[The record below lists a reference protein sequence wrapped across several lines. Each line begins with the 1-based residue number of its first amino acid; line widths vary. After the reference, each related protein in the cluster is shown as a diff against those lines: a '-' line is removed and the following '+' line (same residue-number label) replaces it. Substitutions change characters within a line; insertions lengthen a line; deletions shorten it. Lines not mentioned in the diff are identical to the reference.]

1 MKTVLVIGAE
11 RTGVAV
17 TEALLAAGSAVILTD
32 TKDYEALSASENF
45 LEPFEALPKT
55 HLTCLF
61 GRQLPK
67 TALAG
72 VDTVVPSPGVPLTI
86 PAIQE
91 AYRRGIPVISEV
103 EMAYRLTDTPF
114 VGITGTNGKTTTT
127 TLTGKIFER
136 DSRYAHV
143 YTVGNI
149 GEAVSKHVRTST
161 AADLFVSELSSFQ
174 LETIDTFAPKAAA
187 ILNLA
192 PDHLNRHGTLE
203 NYYAAKARIFENQSA
218 EDILV
223 VNADDADVVR
233 CARKAPSRKIWFS
246 LKARPEKG
254 IYLKGQTLM
263 IAEGTDADQDTA
275 VITEEALGIKG
286 PHNVMNAMAGIGLA
300 YFMGVPLVAIQ
311 KTLRAFKGVEH
322 RQEFVATIGG
332 VDYIN
337 DSKGTNTDAAI
348 TALNAMTKPT
358 ILIAGGYDKQEDYT
372 RMMQLVTVKV
382 KKLLL
387 IGDTAK
393 AMAEAAEAAGFKDYS
408 LVADYPEAVA
418 KAKAAAAPGDAV
430 LLSPACASW
439 DMFAN
444 YEDRG
449 NLFKQL
455 VRG

>member
-1 MKTVLVIGAE
+1 VKTVLVIGAE

-17 TEALLAAGSAVILTD
+17 TGALLAAGSAVILTD
-32 TKDYEALSASENF
+32 TKDYETLSASENF

-67 TALAG
+67 SALAG
-72 VDTVVPSPGVPLTI
+72 VDTVVPSPGVPLTV
-86 PAIQE
+86 PAIRE

-103 EMAYRLTDTPF
+103 EVAYRLTDTPF

-127 TLTGKIFER
+127 TLTGKIFEQ
-136 DSRYAHV
+136 DPRYAHV

-192 PDHLNRHGTLE
+192 PDHLDRHGTLE

-218 EDILV
+218 EDMLV

-233 CARKAPSRKIWFS
+233 YAGKAPSRKIWFS

-254 IYLKGQTLM
+254 VYLKDQTLM
-263 IAEGTDADQDTA
+263 IAEGTDVDQDTA
-275 VITEEALGIKG
+275 VITTEALGIKG
-286 PHNVMNAMAGIGLA
+286 PHNVMNAMAAIGLT
-300 YFMGVPLVAIQ
+300 YFMGVPLAIIQ
-311 KTLRAFKGVEH
+311 KTLKAFKGVEH

-372 RMMQLVTVKV
+372 GMMRLVAAKV

-387 IGDTAK
+387 IGDTAE
-393 AMAEAAEAAGFKDYS
+393 AMAAAAEAAGFKNYS

-418 KAKAAAAPGDAV
+418 RARAAAAPGDVV

-444 YEDRG
+444 YEARG
-449 NLFKQL
+449 NLFKRL
-455 VRG
+455 VCG